1 MTDHPK
7 PWLAHL
13 ACTHATPTS
22 VAATPGRWVSCGTC
36 HDQRLIRSVSRVAP
50 LELVQ
55 GELWTAEELAEI
67 EAAA

>member
-1 MTDHPK
+1 MSAHLK

-22 VAATPGRWVSCGTC
+22 VAATPGGWVSCGTC

-50 LELVQ
+50 LEVIQ
-55 GELWTAEELAEI
+55 GELWTAEELSGLEV
-67 EAAA
+67 AA

>member
-1 MTDHPK
+1 MTAGLK

-22 VAATPGRWVSCGTC
+22 VAAKPGNWVSCGVC
-36 HDQRLIRSVSRVAP
+36 CDQRLIRSVSRVAP

-55 GELWTAEELAEI
+55 GELFTEAEI
-67 EAAA
+67 ERLEAA

>member
-1 MTDHPK
+1 MSEHLM

-22 VAATPGRWVSCGTC
+22 VAATPGNWVSCGVC

-50 LELVQ
+50 LRYVQ
-55 GELWTAEELAEI
+55 GELLTVAEVEQL
-67 EAAA
+67 EAA

>member
-1 MTDHPK
+1 MSEHLK

-13 ACTHATPTS
+13 SCTHATPTS
-22 VAATPGRWVSCGTC
+22 VAATPGNWVSCGVC

-55 GELWTAEELAEI
+55 GELFTVDEI
-67 EAAA
+67 AEAA

>member
-1 MTDHPK
+1 MSAHLM

-13 ACTHATPTS
+13 SCTHATPTS
-22 VAATPGRWVSCGTC
+22 VAATPGNWVSCGAC

-55 GELWTAEELAEI
+55 GELWTVGELTEL

>member
-1 MTDHPK
+1 MSDHLK

-22 VAATPGRWVSCGTC
+22 VAATPGNWLSCGVC

-55 GELWTAEELAEI
+55 GELWTVAELE
-67 EAAA
+67 EAA